1 MYKKIEKEILGF
13 SEAMTDRAEIVHGTL
28 YVKLKDDKD
37 CDFFHKELRTFYRE
51 NINPDGGIN
60 MWFVGDEF
68 VFDFVSQDDESPTF
82 EEKLTDDITDGAM
95 NETWDSDQINEPLGS
110 KIDTLLELENEM
122 SRGK

>member
-1 MYKKIEKEILGF
+1 MYKKIEKQILGF

-51 NINPDGGIN
+51 NINPDGGVN

-95 NETWDSDQINEPLGS
+95 NEPLGS